1 MCFFKFGL
9 SVNILTHTEH
19 LCLLIFFR
27 EVILSMVV
35 DILSDASLKNALLP
49 SKMAKKC
56 YQNIRKIIRQV
67 VSKSP
72 NATSY
77 YKTQENRILKEI
89 KSGTIQFNVTQ
100 PSS

>member
-56 YQNIRKIIRQV
+56 YQNIRKIIRKI
-67 VSKSP
+67 VSRFSDFKFDCNLFLKSQG
-72 NATSY
+72 N
-77 YKTQENRILKEI
+77 E
-89 KSGTIQFNVTQ
+89 F
-100 PSS
+100 